1 MKNYILSIPF
11 LFFAFISWGQCF
23 PDRHSTQWQDAWY
36 SCELTADDPQTDSL
50 NHWVMYDFGSN
61 HQLGKIQIW
70 NFNASPS
77 GLKIGVRLVKPFFS
91 KDSINWTEGPV
102 FELDSASGFDD
113 YEGEMTQNFN
123 IKTRYVHLS
132 ILETHGDTVCA
143 GISHIRFYDTPATFS
158 AKPKLSMAVY
168 PNPSQGMF
176 SIELK
181 ADTKG
186 YIDIE
191 LRNAIGELLRIIR
204 AEGEQILYN
213 LPLDISNVPNGIYFL
228 SARQGNEVVSEKLV
242 KHD

>member
-102 FELDSASGFDD
+102 
-113 YEGEMTQNFN
+113 
-123 IKTRYVHLS
+123 VHLS